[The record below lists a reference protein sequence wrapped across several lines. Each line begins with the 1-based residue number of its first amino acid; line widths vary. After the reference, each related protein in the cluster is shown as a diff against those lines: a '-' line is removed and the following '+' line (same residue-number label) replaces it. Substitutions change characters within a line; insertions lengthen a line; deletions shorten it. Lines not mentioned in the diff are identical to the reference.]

1 MFLALINIVFATNS
15 EIVGVWVD
23 SYNNYDEY
31 KADGTYVGF
40 NIDNNKKYIGVTG
53 KYKIESD
60 KIIITFT
67 TSESCKVN
75 VGDIESIRY
84 TIKDNQLIY
93 IDNKGKVINKLK
105 RVK

>member
-1 MFLALINIVFATNS
+1 MKYKVILISILMFLALINIVFATNS

-67 TSESCKVN
+67 AGVN
-75 VGDIESIRY
+75 LFIFASFI
-84 TIKDNQLIY
+84 TTPLL
-93 IDNKGKVINKLK
+93 LK
-105 RVK
+105 IVL